1 MHKQSIFLEKQDTMV
16 NKTGA
21 EALPE

>member
-1 MHKQSIFLEKQDTMV
+1 MHKQSIFLEKQDTKV